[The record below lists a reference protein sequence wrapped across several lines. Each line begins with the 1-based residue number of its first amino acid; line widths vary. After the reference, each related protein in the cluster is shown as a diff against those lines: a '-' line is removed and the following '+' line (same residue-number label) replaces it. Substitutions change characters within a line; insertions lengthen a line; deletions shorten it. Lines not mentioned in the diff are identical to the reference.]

1 MRKIKLHTLPSR
13 IQPSKLNKVNSNV
26 IGQRLTGSKWI
37 GIKKAFEL
45 TNPRLCAECDRQGLV
60 GNGDELD
67 HIVPLWAGGG
77 NNQSNLQWL
86 CRDHHKEKTKKEA
99 TVRSN
104 T

>member
-1 MRKIKLHTLPSR
+1 MKTPRLKTLRPRIENGKL
-13 IQPSKLNKVNSNV
+13 QKVATTQL
-26 IGQRLTGSKWI
+26 GQRLTGSKWI
-37 GIKKAFEL
+37 GVKKLFERH
-45 TNPRLCAECDRQGLV
+45 NPRVCAECDRQGLV